1 MELILLEKV
10 HNLGDL
16 GDTVTV
22 KPGYGRNFLL
32 PRGKAVPATREN
44 KEKFEAERGEL
55 QRQAGEKLASA
66 EARREAIDEL
76 ESILFSV
83 NVSPEGRLYGSIS
96 AREIA
101 DKLTEMGYPVEK
113 VEVDQPE
120 GPIRETGEYTVGL
133 ILHAF
138 LDTLELLFQHF
149 GQGRG
154 EPAGFRNLR
163 EHHLRRFHFLQHL
176 SNSVE
181 RLRRQPGFH
190 RAGAFRS
197 HTVF

>member
-133 ILHAF
+133 ILHA
-138 LDTLELLFQHF
+138 DVITEVKVEVI
-149 GQGRG
+149 G
-154 EPAGFRNLR
+154 EEA
-163 EHHLRRFHFLQHL
+163 
-176 SNSVE
+176 
-181 RLRRQPGFH
+181 
-190 RAGAFRS
+190 
-197 HTVF
+197 

>member
-44 KEKFEAERGEL
+44 KKKFEAERDEL

-76 ESILFSV
+76 ESVVFHV

-133 ILHAF
+133 ILHA
-138 LDTLELLFQHF
+138 DVITEVKVEVV
-149 GQGRG
+149 G
-154 EPAGFRNLR
+154 EEA
-163 EHHLRRFHFLQHL
+163 
-176 SNSVE
+176 
-181 RLRRQPGFH
+181 
-190 RAGAFRS
+190 
-197 HTVF
+197 